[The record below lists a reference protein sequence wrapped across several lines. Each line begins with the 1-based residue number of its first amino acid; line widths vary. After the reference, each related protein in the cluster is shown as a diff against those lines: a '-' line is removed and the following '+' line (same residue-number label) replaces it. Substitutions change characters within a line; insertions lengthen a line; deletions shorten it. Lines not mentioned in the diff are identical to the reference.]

1 MPAEGGT
8 TGNSTNA
15 DAREWLSRSHATD
28 DFTPCRASRIAYE
41 GGKLRL
47 RHYAPVEPAYSTP
60 ILLVYALIKRA
71 FILDLAPGRSVVQSL
86 AQQGFHV
93 YLTDWLAPARGDSWR
108 GLDNYVNEDLASAV
122 HVVQAERGTS
132 QVSIIGYCQGALL
145 GAIYAALHPML
156 VRNLVALAVPLEM
169 SAAAT
174 LVPVW
179 LSDQAVEL
187 VTALYG
193 NCPAWVFSA
202 LSSARLMARMA
213 EFRVEIRGS
222 ENRSAAFD
230 QFLHWMNSDVPLAGR
245 LCREV
250 VIEVFGRNRLVRG
263 DLSVGGKPVNLKR
276 ITSPLLNVLGRFD
289 ELVPPRAGEPLMQL
303 VGSDDKQTIVFPS
316 SHVGM
321 AAGLAAHQELWPAI
335 GQWLAS
341 RDSAPPR
348 RRQSPKTTAVREESS
363 ECHR

>member
-1 MPAEGGT
+1 MPAKGAT
-8 TGNSTNA
+8 TGNPT
-15 DAREWLSRSHATD
+15 DAASREWLSCSHATD
-28 DFTPCRASRIAYE
+28 GFTPCTASRIAYE

-47 RHYAPVEPAYSTP
+47 RHYAPAEPAYSTP

-108 GLDNYVNEDLASAV
+108 GLDTYVNEDLANAV
-122 HVVQAERGTS
+122 SEVQAERGTR

-145 GAIYAALHPML
+145 GLIYTALHPAP
-156 VRNLVALAVPLEM
+156 VRDLVALAVPLEM

-174 LVPVW
+174 LVPAW
-179 LSDQAVEL
+179 LSAQTVEL

-202 LSSARLMARMA
+202 LSAARLMARMT
-213 EFRVEIRGS
+213 EFRAEIGGS
-222 ENRSAAFD
+222 ENRSAAFVR
-230 QFLHWMNSDVPLAGR
+230 FLHWMGSDVPLAGR

-276 ITSPLLNVLGRFD
+276 ISCPLLNVLGRFD
-289 ELVPPRAGEPLMQL
+289 ELVPPRVGEPLTQL
-303 VGSDDKQTIVFPS
+303 VGSDDTRTVVFPS

-348 RRQSPKTTAVREESS
+348 RRQSPKTTAVGEELS